1 MFSGNPPKNSHIPNR
16 CVPDAFGVQRGL
28 VSRSWRQRSEQSLE
42 VWVSGPEK
50 MAAGKHEQLSW
61 LPRAQM
67 KSDICVCNPG
77 SVEAETDRFL
87 ELTNQSAWL
96 N

>member
-1 MFSGNPPKNSHIPNR
+1 M
-16 CVPDAFGVQRGL
+16 
-28 VSRSWRQRSEQSLE
+28 
-42 VWVSGPEK
+42 WVSGPEK
-50 MAAGKHEQLSW
+50 MAAGKREQLSW
-61 LPRAQM
+61 LPSAQM
-67 KSDICVCNPG
+67 KSGTCVCNPG